1 MSAYDLLLHLYPRS
15 FRHEYGDEMRAVFAR
30 KQREAGAAGGLTLW
44 LGTIAEVAGNAVPVH
59 WDLLRQDIG
68 YTLRMLRR
76 SPGFAVTS
84 MLIVALGIG
93 ATTAAFSVTD
103 FVLVRSLPFPDADR
117 VVKLWQRSRNYTRNQ
132 LSAPNFHDWTKDNTV
147 SITGWSAIWPAPA
160 IRCESTVRP
169 CRPTCCRRWGCSR

>member
-1 MSAYDLLLHLYPRS
+1 LLHLYPRS
-15 FRHEYGDEMRAVFAR
+15 FRHEYGGEMRAVFAR

-44 LGTIAEVAGNAVPVH
+44 LGTIAEVAGNAMLVH

-84 MLIVALGIG
+84 TLIVALGIG

-117 VVKLWQRSRNYTRNQ
+117 VVKLW
-132 LSAPNFHDWTKDNTV
+132 
-147 SITGWSAIWPAPA
+147 
-160 IRCESTVRP
+160 
-169 CRPTCCRRWGCSR
+169 